1 VSAWP
6 LKRETLLIAWAAT
19 ILGVAVWTW
28 SRVLFG
34 SLAALAIVGIAIFA
48 WERRRRSAREYW
60 VEYLSPA
67 MVRAGENDFAVVY
80 HEREAYLF
88 FEGVTEP
95 GGRRLTV
102 PSASAWS
109 DRVPAWARDRRETIL
124 ERVLGDKV
132 VRAQGIVA
140 RDEGP
145 IA

>member
-1 VSAWP
+1 MSAWP

-34 SLAALAIVGIAIFA
+34 SLAALAVAGIAIFA
-48 WERRRRSAREYW
+48 WSRHRQSARAYW
-60 VEYLSPA
+60 VEYVSPA
-67 MVRAGENDFAVVY
+67 MLRAGENDFAVVY

-95 GGRRLTV
+95 GGRRLTL

-109 DRVPAWARDRRETIL
+109 DSVPAWARDRREAIV
-124 ERVLGDKV
+124 ERVLGDKA
-132 VRAQGIVA
+132 VRGQRIVA
-140 RDEGP
+140 RDDGP